1 MLVSQSS
8 YMKKEKLIS
17 LGIFVL
23 SLIFIDSKA
32 QDATQIQLANEYY
45 VNGDLEKAVSI
56 YKDLANDSKNIP
68 LIHSNYFDLLIN
80 AEEFKEAEKYIKR
93 NIKLFRGNV
102 YYKIDYGI
110 LLLAVNKEEEANKKF
125 ESIVE
130 SIKKDQYRLRITAQ
144 YFVQKQLRDWA
155 LKAYKIGRKASN
167 NDAAY
172 ALELANIYR
181 ILNNKDLMVEEYL
194 NYVNQNPGNISYVKN
209 ILQNLFVEPEELVSL
224 ENILI
229 QKVQKFPNES
239 IYSDLLIWVNLQQ
252 KNFYGAFVQARAVD
266 KRFRGD
272 GGGALDIGMIAL
284 ENKSYEDAIEIFSYI
299 IKTHRNTINYSI
311 ARRMV
316 IQAREG
322 MVKNTFPIVESEIR
336 NLIGDYD
343 NLISELGVS
352 ANTVEAIRNKALLH
366 AFYLDEKDS
375 AISIL
380 NMIIGMPRINSR
392 LKAQSKLDL
401 GDIYI
406 LTAESWESSLLYSQ
420 VEKTHKEQPIG
431 YLAKL
436 KNAKL
441 NYYKGNFELAK
452 AHLDVLKEA
461 TTREISNDAM
471 DLSLLIHSNTF
482 LDSTDMVMQKY
493 AHVELLLFQNKRLE
507 ALDSLNQ
514 MIIGFP
520 GHSLIDEIYFQLA
533 TIHRQ
538 LGQFDQSITYLE
550 KIQEHNATDIL
561 GDDSMFLIGNIYEK
575 DLGDKEKAKGIYQAF
590 LTSYPGSVF
599 VAEARKRFR
608 TLRGDTI

>member
-1 MLVSQSS
+1 MGKILGFVCLFALVTITKSN
-8 YMKKEKLIS
+8 
-17 LGIFVL
+17 
-23 SLIFIDSKA
+23 A
-32 QDATQIQLANEYY
+32 QDAIQIQLANEYY
-45 VNGDLEKAVSI
+45 VNGDLEKAMSI
-56 YKDLANDSKNIP
+56 YKKLFDNSKNIP
-68 LIHSNYFDLLIN
+68 LIHSNYYNLLIN
-80 AEEFKEAEKYIKR
+80 SGDFKIAERYIKK

-110 LLLAVNKEEEANKKF
+110 LLLAMTEKEQAHKEF
-125 ESIVE
+125 EIIIE

-155 LKAYKIGRKASN
+155 LRAYKIGRKVSDN
-167 NDAAY
+167 KVAY
-172 ALELANIYR
+172 SLELANIYC

-209 ILQNLFVEPEELVSL
+209 ILQNLLVEPEDLVSL
-224 ENILI
+224 KNILI
-229 QKVQKFPNES
+229 EKVQKYPNES
-239 IYSDLLIWVNLQQ
+239 IYFDLLIWVNLQQ

-266 KRFRGD
+266 KRFWGD
-272 GGGALDIGMIAL
+272 GEGVLDIGTVAL
-284 ENKSYEDAIEIFSYI
+284 ENKAYEDAIEIFSYI
-299 IKTHRNTINYSI
+299 IKKHGNSINYSI

-316 IQAREG
+316 IQARGG
-322 MVKNTFPIVESEIR
+322 MVKNIFPINESEIR
-336 NLIGDYD
+336 NLIDDYD
-343 NLISELGVS
+343 NLIAELGIN
-352 ANTVEAIRNKALLH
+352 ANTVEAMINKALLH

-380 NMIIGMPRINSR
+380 NRIIEMRRINAR

-406 LTAESWESSLLYSQ
+406 LTGEYWESSLLYSQ
-420 VEKTHKEQPIG
+420 VEKTYKEQSIG

-441 NYYKGNFELAK
+441 SYFKGDFKLAK

-471 DLSLLIHSNTF
+471 DLSLLIHGNTY
-482 LDSTDMVMQKY
+482 LDSTDLVMQKY
-493 AHVELLLFQNKRLE
+493 AYIELLLFQNKRLQ

-514 MIIGFP
+514 MIVKFP
-520 GHSLIDEIYFQLA
+520 GHSLIDEIFFQLA

-538 LGQFDQSITYLE
+538 IGHFNQSIVFLK
-550 KIQEHNATDIL
+550 KIKEDYATDIL
-561 GDDSMFLIGNIYEK
+561 ADDSLFLMGNIYEQN
-575 DLGDKEKAKGIYQAF
+575 LGDKDRAKEIYKRF
-590 LTSYPGSVF
+590 LSAYPGSVY

>member
-1 MLVSQSS
+1 MLASWNL
-8 YMKKEKLIS
+8 YMKRKKL
-17 LGIFVL
+17 LRFGFLLL
-23 SLIFIDSKA
+23 SLIFIESKA

-45 VNGDLEKAVSI
+45 LNGYLEKAVSI
-56 YKDLANDSKNIP
+56 YKDLSNDSKNIP
-68 LIHSNYFDLLIN
+68 LIHKNYYDLLIN
-80 AEEFKEAEKYIKR
+80 AREFKEAEKYIKK

-102 YYKIDYGI
+102 YYQIDYGV
-110 LLLAVNKEEEANKKF
+110 LLLAVNEREEANKEF
-125 ESIVE
+125 ENIVE
-130 SIKKDQYRLRITAQ
+130 SIKKDQYRLRIAAQ
-144 YFVQKQLRDWA
+144 YFVQKQLRNWA
-155 LKAYKIGRKASN
+155 LKVYKTGRKASN

-181 ILNNKDLMVEEYL
+181 ILNNKDQMVEEYL
-194 NYVNQNPGNISYVKN
+194 NYVNQNPGNIKYVKN
-209 ILQNLFVEPEELVSL
+209 ILQNLLVEEEELVSL

-229 QKVQKFPNES
+229 QRIQKFPDKN

-252 KNFYGAFVQARAVD
+252 KKFYDAFLQARAVD
-266 KRFRGD
+266 KRLRGD
-272 GGGALDIGMIAL
+272 GGGVLDIGMIAL
-284 ENKSYEDAIEIFSYI
+284 DNKAFKDAIEIFSYI
-299 IKTHRNTINYSI
+299 IKTHKNTSNYSI

-316 IQAREG
+316 IQAREST
-322 MVKNTFPIVESEIR
+322 VKNTFPVVESEIR
-336 NLIGDYD
+336 NLIVDYD
-343 NLISELGVS
+343 NLINELGIN

-366 AFYLDEKDS
+366 AFYLNEKDS

-380 NMIIGMPRINSR
+380 NRIIGMPRINSR

-461 TTREISNDAM
+461 TTRKISNDAM
-471 DLSLLIHSNTF
+471 DLSLLIHNNTF

-493 AHVELLLFQNKRLE
+493 AHVELLLFQNKRSE
-507 ALDSLNQ
+507 ALYSLNR
-514 MIIGFP
+514 MIEDFP
-520 GHSLIDEIYFQLA
+520 GHSLTDEIYFQMA

-538 LGQFDQSITYLE
+538 LGDFDKSIGYLE
-550 KIQEHNATDIL
+550 KIQEHNNADIL
-561 GDDSMFLIGNIYEK
+561 GDDSMFLIGNICEI
-575 DLGDKEKAKGIYQAF
+575 DLGDKEKAKEIYQTF
-590 LTSYPGSVF
+590 LTAYPGSVF

>member
-1 MLVSQSS
+1 MKRENTFKVLV
-8 YMKKEKLIS
+8 LI
-17 LGIFVL
+17 IT
-23 SLIFIDSKA
+23 LIYQNVYG
-32 QDATQIQLANEYY
+32 QDAAQIQLANEYY

-56 YKDLANDSKNIP
+56 YKDLSSDSKNIP

-80 AEEFKEAEKYIKR
+80 AKEFKEADRYIKK

-110 LLLAVNKEEEANKKF
+110 LLLALNKKEDANKEF
-125 ESIVE
+125 ETIVE

-155 LKAYKIGRKASN
+155 LRAYKIGRKASN
-167 NDAAY
+167 NNAAY

-194 NYVNQNPGNISYVKN
+194 TYVNQNPGNLSYVKN
-209 ILQNLFVEPEELVSL
+209 ILQNLLVEPEELVSL

-252 KNFYGAFVQARAVD
+252 KNFYGAYVQARAVD

-272 GGGALDIGMIAL
+272 GGGVLDIGKIAL
-284 ENKSYEDAIEIFSYI
+284 ENRAYDDAIEIFTYI
-299 IKTHRNTINYSI
+299 IKHHVNTINYSI
-311 ARRMV
+311 ARRLV

-322 MVKNTFPIVESEIR
+322 MVKNSFPIVEVEIR
-336 NLIGDYD
+336 NLIGDYE
-343 NLISELGVS
+343 NLIGELGIN

-375 AISIL
+375 AINIL
-380 NMIIGMPRINSR
+380 NRIIAMPRINGR
-392 LKAQSKLDL
+392 LKATSKLDL

-406 LTAESWESSLLYSQ
+406 LTGESWESSLLYSQ

-441 NYYKGNFELAK
+441 SYYKGDFELAK

-482 LDSTDMVMQKY
+482 LDSTDIVMQKY
-493 AHVELLLFQNKRLE
+493 AYVELLLFQNKRIQ
-507 ALDSLNQ
+507 ALDSLEE
-514 MIIGFP
+514 MITDFP
-520 GHSLIDEIYFQLA
+520 GHSLTDEIYFQMG

-538 LGQFDQSITYLE
+538 LGQFEEAINYLE

-561 GDDSMFLIGNIYEK
+561 GDDSLFLIATIHEK
-575 DLGDKEKAKGIYQAF
+575 DLGNKERAKEIYQTF
-590 LTSYPGSVF
+590 LTSYAGSVF

>member
-1 MLVSQSS
+1 MR
-8 YMKKEKLIS
+8 KGKLLNVVLILFS
-17 LGIFVL
+17 LQLTQGF
-23 SLIFIDSKA
+23 A

-45 VNGDLEKAVSI
+45 VNGDLEKAISI
-56 YKDLANDSKNIP
+56 YKDLAGNSKNIP
-68 LIHSNYFDLLIN
+68 LIHSNYFDLLISSK
-80 AEEFKEAEKYIKR
+80 EFKEAERYIKK

-110 LLLAVNKEEEANKKF
+110 LLLATTKEDDARKQF
-125 ESIVE
+125 EGIVE

-155 LKAYKIGRKASN
+155 LRAYQVGRKASN

-194 NYVNQNPGNISYVKN
+194 NYVNQNPGNINYVKN
-209 ILQNLFVEPEELVSL
+209 ILQNLLVEVEELVSL

-229 QKVQKFPNES
+229 QKVQKYPNES

-272 GGGALDIGMIAL
+272 GGGVLDIGMIAL
-284 ENKSYEDAIEIFSYI
+284 ENKAYEDAIEIFSYV
-299 IKTHRNTINYSI
+299 IKTHVNTINYSI

-322 MVKNTFPIVESEIR
+322 KVKNTFPIVESEIR

-343 NLISELGVS
+343 NLIAELGIN

-380 NMIIGMPRINSR
+380 NRIIGMPRINSR

-441 NYYKGNFELAK
+441 NYYKGDFELAK

-461 TTREISNDAM
+461 TTREISNDAI
-471 DLSLLIHSNTF
+471 DLSLLIHGNTY
-482 LDSTDMVMQKY
+482 LDSTDLVMQKY
-493 AHVELLLFQNKRLE
+493 AHVELLLFQNKRIE
-507 ALDSLNQ
+507 AIDSLNQ
-514 MIIGFP
+514 MITDYP
-520 GHSLIDEIYFQLA
+520 GHSLTDEIYFQLA

-538 LGQFDQSITYLE
+538 LGEFDESIGYLE

-575 DLGDKEKAKGIYQAF
+575 DLGEKEKAKDLYQTF
-590 LTSYPGSVF
+590 LTTYPGSVY

-608 TLRGDTI
+608 VLRGDTI

>member
-1 MLVSQSS
+1 
-8 YMKKEKLIS
+8 MKKGLI
-17 LGIFVL
+17 F
-23 SLIFIDSKA
+23 SLIILGFINYESFA
-32 QDATQIQLANEYY
+32 QDAIQIQLANEYY
-45 VNGDLEKAVSI
+45 VNGELEKAISI
-56 YKDLANDSKNIP
+56 YEELADDSRNIP
-68 LIHSNYFDLLIN
+68 LIHSNYFDLLISSKDFKA
-80 AEEFKEAEKYIKR
+80 AERYIKK
-93 NIKLFRGNV
+93 NIKLFRGND

-110 LLLAVNKEEEANKKF
+110 LLLATKKTDQANNEF
-125 ESIVE
+125 ETIIQ

-155 LKAYKIGRKASN
+155 LRAYLVGRKASN
-167 NDAAY
+167 NNAAY

-181 ILNNKDLMVEEYL
+181 LLNNKDQMVEEYL
-194 NYVNQNPGNISYVKN
+194 TYVNQNPGNISYVKN
-209 ILQNLFVEPEELVSL
+209 ILQNLLVEPEELVSL

-229 QKVQKFPNES
+229 QKVQRYPNES

-272 GGGALDIGMIAL
+272 GGGVLEIGMIAL
-284 ENKSYEDAIEIFSYI
+284 ENRAYEDAIEIFSYV
-299 IKTHRNTINYSI
+299 IKSHANSINYSI

-322 MVKNTFPIVESEIR
+322 MVKNTFPINELEIR

-343 NLISELGVS
+343 KLIDELGIN
-352 ANTVEAIRNKALLH
+352 ANTVEAMRNKALLH

-375 AISIL
+375 AINIL
-380 NMIIGMPRINSR
+380 NKIIGLPRINSR

-406 LTAESWESSLLYSQ
+406 LTGESWESSLLYSQ

-431 YLAKL
+431 YQAKL

-441 NYYKGNFELAK
+441 SYYRGDFELAK

-471 DLSLLIHSNTF
+471 DLSLLIHGNTY
-482 LDSTDMVMQKY
+482 LDSADQVMKKF

-507 ALDSLNQ
+507 SLDSLNS
-514 MIIGFP
+514 MIKNYP
-520 GHSLIDEIYFQLA
+520 GHSLTDEIYFQLSK
-533 TIHRQ
+533 IHRQ
-538 LGQFDQSITYLE
+538 LGHFDQAITFLQQ
-550 KIQEHNATDIL
+550 IQENFGTDIL
-561 GDDSMFLIGNIYEK
+561 GDDSMFMIGNIYET
-575 DLGDKEKAKGIYQAF
+575 DLNDKEKAKDIYQKF

-599 VAEARKRFR
+599 IAEARKRFR